1 MTRGFGRFIKAL
13 FVSYL
18 HGRIISFST
27 KKSQSLAAHLNWS
40 WLINKKNKSLWNNNH
55 CCLWDRWLYHS
66 MSHQLPMASTMKKHF
81 FFSPGNLI
89 YVKLTCTEVTPNAG
103 QTAKEGKKGRNPSNV
118 LSQVLNWAAIPAQWG
133 WIWAHTSQERAT
145 NPHFRLS
152 HFHLTVWGRWSCGT
166 DRVLMEI
173 SSSNISFL

>member
-81 FFSPGNLI
+81 FFSPRKPHLCQTDLHRGHPKCRSDSKRREERKKSQQCA
-89 YVKLTCTEVTPNAG
+89 VTGTELGCNSSTVG
-103 QTAKEGKKGRNPSNV
+103 LDMG
-118 LSQVLNWAAIPAQWG
+118 
-133 WIWAHTSQERAT
+133 
-145 NPHFRLS
+145 S
-152 HFHLTVWGRWSCGT
+152 HFPGKGNKSPFPIVPFPSDSLGPLELWYR
-166 DRVLMEI
+166 
-173 SSSNISFL
+173 